1 MKHPGTVRCFLA
13 MMNTTH
19 DPIQVPGSNPNP
31 ASPNH
36 APVKSTTEARAGV
49 TLGRMRW
56 VLAVSITLVVL
67 ALIIVWALS
76 TGS

>member
-1 MKHPGTVRCFLA
+1 MKHLGTIWCFLV

-19 DPIQVPGSNPNP
+19 DPIQVAGSNPNP
-31 ASPNH
+31 ASPHH

-49 TLGRMRW
+49 TLGHMRW

-67 ALIIVWALS
+67 ALIIVWSLS